1 MALNK
6 SKIKRKN
13 LIQISLIFFGLLIIF
28 FTYFYS
34 GDKESSLDKVE
45 EKEIQIR
52 GFKVRLPLDIQFI
65 FTSNPE
71 DYTNRGSIV
80 TPLKDRIGSQILTH
94 YPESVD
100 IAKTITSQ
108 ESKLNSKTISK
119 IHIPEIA
126 RDIIEQVSFEARESE
141 LVDKKSGVS
150 ARMSI
155 TSLQNLVSSAER
167 RMLINKE
174 ETTSIRMSDFNSVIS
189 SINGKVELVYE
200 GEEEGAEQVSYNL
213 ISDAVKTLFI
223 KYFPKIEKLTK
234 PDEISVYDSILE
246 WFTVNQVILRDDL
259 SNKDYESI
267 LNKVKDADSIL
278 NKFIPDIDK
287 KDKLFFIEFL
297 LWGLEGF
304 NKLTIMRTNNGVEF
318 KDPFNNFINK
328 I

>member
-1 MALNK
+1 M
-6 SKIKRKN
+6 
-13 LIQISLIFFGLLIIF
+13 
-28 FTYFYS
+28 
-34 GDKESSLDKVE
+34 
-45 EKEIQIR
+45 
-52 GFKVRLPLDIQFI
+52 
-65 FTSNPE
+65 
-71 DYTNRGSIV
+71 
-80 TPLKDRIGSQILTH
+80 
-94 YPESVD
+94 
-100 IAKTITSQ
+100 
-108 ESKLNSKTISK
+108 NSETISK

-174 ETTSIRMSDFNSVIS
+174 EITSIRMSDFNSVIS

-267 LNKVKDADSIL
+267 LIKVKDADSLL

-287 KDKLFFIEFL
+287 KDKFFFIEFL
-297 LWGLEGF
+297 LCCLLYTSDAADE
-304 NKLTIMRTNNGVEF
+304 
-318 KDPFNNFINK
+318 
-328 I
+328 